1 MLAAEIC
8 LLPAGDC
15 AHSQSENED
24 EGEVKETTGVHAEG
38 NGNTV
43 TTVFLQLFRNVVQ
56 CSALVTI
63 SNFNLK
69 SPVPAFLEF

>member
-38 NGNTV
+38 DDRPELLTLNM
-43 TTVFLQLFRNVVQ
+43 
-56 CSALVTI
+56 
-63 SNFNLK
+63 K
-69 SPVPAFLEF
+69 E